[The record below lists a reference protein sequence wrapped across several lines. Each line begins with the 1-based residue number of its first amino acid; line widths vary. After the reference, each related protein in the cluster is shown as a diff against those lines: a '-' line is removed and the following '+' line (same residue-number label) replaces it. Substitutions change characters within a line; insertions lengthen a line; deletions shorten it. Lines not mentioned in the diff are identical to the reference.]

1 MEPQEDKEEAEDG
14 VRVDTVNREV
24 GQLGDLVDLAIIV
37 VIFFISCV
45 TVVGVCVIVI
55 LAGYKVGR
63 YAGSGVEV
71 YIVLDLEL
79 GRSIIPEYCSW

>member
-24 GQLGDLVDLAIIV
+24 SQLGDLVDLAIIV

-63 YAGSGVEV
+63 YAPGSGVEV
-71 YIVLDLEL
+71 YVMDLE
-79 GRSIIPEYCSW
+79 

>member
-1 MEPQEDKEEAEDG
+1 MEPDEDKEETEDG

-55 LAGYKVGR
+55 LAGYKVSTWVQG
-63 YAGSGVEV
+63 YKGKGTSVPFCIGV
-71 YIVLDLEL
+71 
-79 GRSIIPEYCSW
+79 GTWN

>member
-1 MEPQEDKEEAEDG
+1 MEPEEDKEEAEEDG

-55 LAGYKVGR
+55 LAGYKVGTWGQG
-63 YAGSGVEV
+63 YVGKG
-71 YIVLDLEL
+71 
-79 GRSIIPEYCSW
+79 GRSVHSWVTRL

>member
-1 MEPQEDKEEAEDG
+1 MKPEEDKEEAEDG

-55 LAGYKVGR
+55 LAGYKVSTCTFL
-63 YAGSGVEV
+63 YWSW
-71 YIVLDLEL
+71 DLEL
-79 GRSIIPEYCSW
+79 DLSIIPECCSW

>member
-1 MEPQEDKEEAEDG
+1 MEPEEDKEEAEDG

-55 LAGYKVGR
+55 LAGYKVSTWVQG
-63 YAGSGVEV
+63 YKGTSVPFCIGVGTF
-71 YIVLDLEL
+71 DN
-79 GRSIIPEYCSW
+79 P